1 MAAYTITLPPA
12 TQAEIDGLIADLRT
26 AVQKYSTLAD
36 KMSAAVPSIQTDVH
50 TTAAAVAAAIPAIQG
65 DVNAVAAKVA
75 SIKVP
80 GWL

>member
-12 TQAEIDGLIADLRT
+12 TQAEIDGLIADLRN
-26 AVQKYSTLAD
+26 AVQKVSALSD